1 MLVFVLSLRQCYNII
16 SGKETPNKP
25 TSSWSRMKNDDST
38 TDLSLNHP
46 NEDDI
51 IFDNVSIGN
60 DSDNMDRYVYAYQF
74 FLLNI
79 FQLNL
84 YFFVSIIEFQ
94 MFLL

>member
-1 MLVFVLSLRQCYNII
+1 
-16 SGKETPNKP
+16 
-25 TSSWSRMKNDDST
+25 MKNDDST

-74 FLLNI
+74 F
-79 FQLNL
+79 FVK
-84 YFFVSIIEFQ
+84 YFST
-94 MFLL
+94 